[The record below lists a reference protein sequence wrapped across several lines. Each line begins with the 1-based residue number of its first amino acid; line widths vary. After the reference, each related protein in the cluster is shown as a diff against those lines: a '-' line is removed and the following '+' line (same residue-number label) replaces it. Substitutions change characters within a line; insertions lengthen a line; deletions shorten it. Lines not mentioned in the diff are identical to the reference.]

1 MNDQVFVKKM
11 RQNFNEISE
20 ENIKMLWKFYQTH
33 YGMTLDSIISIYDGA
48 EINTYTH
55 LQKIWHT
62 LSNAQIKIEDYQTNI
77 FDAWSLEELEEMVRN
92 HVKIYGSMGKLTT
105 SEQKYV
111 KQYIKKAL
119 ISKYYGYLY
128 AQDHVYEWFYL
139 ELKNYVDSSNKNLYL
154 QNVTLCEYLFDNMIK
169 LYKEREEEVDP
180 DLIKEKILISYDEIS
195 DLTLDYQDR
204 FNYVLGEC
212 LPSQNTI
219 LDISKFILDFYQD
232 SQIPSIYKNDYL
244 IYGYFYNYDLYA
256 DDSYFDQEQM
266 KEGYDYYLNDYRDD
280 KVKLLAENIDDY
292 LHDEMKP
299 NKDVQF
305 LTGVLL
311 AGVEL
316 YNYGDN
322 YHTYLKKKS

>member
-1 MNDQVFVKKM
+1 MNNQGFVRKM

-48 EINTYTH
+48 EINNYTH

-77 FDAWSLEELEEMVRN
+77 FDVWSLEELEEMVRN
-92 HVKIYGSMGKLTT
+92 HVKIYGSMGKLTA
-105 SEQKYV
+105 SEQKYI

-119 ISKYYGYLY
+119 ISKYYGYLC

-139 ELKNYVDSSNKNLYL
+139 ELKNYVDFSNKDLYL
-154 QNVTLCEYLFDNMIK
+154 QNVTLCEYLFDDMIK

-212 LPSQNTI
+212 LPTQNTL
-219 LDISKFILDFYQD
+219 LDISQSIFDFYQD
-232 SQIPSIYKNDYL
+232 SSIPSIYKNDYF

-266 KEGYDYYLNDYRDD
+266 QEGYNYFINDYRDN
-280 KVKLLAENIDDY
+280 KIKLTAENMDDY
-292 LHDEMKP
+292 LHDEYLP
-299 NKDVQF
+299 NKNVLF
-305 LTGVLL
+305 LTGILS
-311 AGVEL
+311 AGLEL

-322 YHTYLKKKS
+322 YHAYLKKKS

>member
-48 EINTYTH
+48 EINTYNH